1 MQFPTITQSVED
13 RRERFLERVKALLEH
28 AQRHRQYEG
37 AFRAHASNYAELHWK
52 ARNKAKK
59 DEYYEAYNS
68 NQSLAEENERKA
80 FELTTKALEL
90 ITLLSYET
98 DQFPS
103 QS

>member
-1 MQFPTITQSVED
+1 MQFPPITQSVED

-37 AFRAHASNYAELHWK
+37 GFRAHASRYAELHQK
-52 ARNKAKK
+52 ARNEAKK
-59 DEYYEAYNS
+59 AEYFEAYRTHL
-68 NQSLAEENERKA
+68 SLAQQDERKA
-80 FELTTKALEL
+80 FELTTKAFEL

-103 QS
+103 S